1 MRRRSMRRRSVKGW
15 NMTMTGGETRARED
29 AEEAGS

>member
-1 MRRRSMRRRSVKGW
+1 MRRRSVKGW
-15 NMTMTGGETRARED
+15 NMTMKGGETRARED